1 MLKLTR
7 KKIALLIA
15 MLTFAMAI
23 GMYTAYT
30 FYFEKTNVT
39 TGLVG
44 TYTEQTSD
52 GQNQTMELRAD
63 GTLYIQASANNTYG
77 SGTWKMIDDKTIE
90 ASMQVQGTTIV
101 EKFNIFGIDLVSKQ
115 NHNLWLKK

>member
-7 KKIALLIA
+7 KKIALLVA

-30 FYFEKTNVT
+30 IYFAKSNVT
-39 TGLVG
+39 IGLVG

-63 GTLYIQASANNTYG
+63 GTLYIQASANNTYV
-77 SGTWKMIDDKTIE
+77 SGTWKMIDDKTVE

-101 EKFNIFGIDLVSKQ
+101 GKFNIFGIDLVSKQ